1 MIKELLVLPTALCV
15 GWHTDTGGE
24 GGEDPFL
31 PKAWGRSLCL
41 MIPGLSSPESEGAF
55 GG

>member
-15 GWHTDTGGE
+15 RWHTDT

-31 PKAWGRSLCL
+31 PKAWGRSLSL
-41 MIPGLSSPESEGAF
+41 MIPGLLSPESEGAF